1 MTLVLDLRVRSEV
14 DEWNQC
20 VQGTYNND
28 EKEEDEEDDADLLHG
43 GVSVVFGDEDVE
55 RWRDRKVAGR

>member
-14 DEWNQC
+14 DEWKQC

-43 GVSVVFGDEDVE
+43 GVSVVFDDEDVE
-55 RWRDRKVAGR
+55 GWRGRKVAGR